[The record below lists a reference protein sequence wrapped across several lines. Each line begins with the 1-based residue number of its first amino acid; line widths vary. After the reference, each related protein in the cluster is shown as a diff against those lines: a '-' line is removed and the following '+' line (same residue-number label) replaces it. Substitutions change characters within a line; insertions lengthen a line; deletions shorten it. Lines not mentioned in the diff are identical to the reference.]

1 MFQRMNIQY
10 QVDEVKFIK
19 IQSLIQKEK
28 PDTKKQQKSRSP
40 VTHMFSGETLVIRPL
55 QKTVFEKMKS
65 RLSVTH
71 VFEKYVFSSSE
82 KYFFDFKI

>member
-28 PDTKKQQKSRSP
+28 PTINDIKK
-40 VTHMFSGETLVIRPL
+40 LIDDL
-55 QKTVFEKMKS
+55 IN
-65 RLSVTH
+65 
-71 VFEKYVFSSSE
+71 
-82 KYFFDFKI
+82 DNFKRVNNVRR

>member
-28 PDTKKQQKSRSP
+28 PTHNDIKK
-40 VTHMFSGETLVIRPL
+40 L
-55 QKTVFEKMKS
+55 
-65 RLSVTH
+65 
-71 VFEKYVFSSSE
+71 
-82 KYFFDFKI
+82 FDDLINDNFKRTNNVRR